1 MSNRGEPWRKFVQTF
16 FLAEQ
21 PNGYFVL
28 NDIFR
33 FLKEET
39 ESDESEPEQATAED
53 DQVSTSAQQE
63 ATPPLSPMEP
73 QPDAEI
79 PAPEPVQTASPT
91 PSAALTEE
99 APPASE
105 APVAEPHTN
114 GHPETEQETPEVA
127 PALDPVEKAPTP
139 EPESA
144 PAVESP
150 APAASP
156 APPPASSPAPSQPP
170 QPAAPPQPAPA
181 PAPAAP
187 KTWANLA
194 AANSKKWG
202 SAVAQESRGTSE
214 APAASSSS
222 PGSGTQTPVSHH
234 GPGVRPQQQP
244 REPHSLYIAATN
256 VSNAQCFVKV
266 RCRVAASMIRLSDTL
281 QSVQE
286 NVTETALRSTL
297 TTRFG
302 PIKDLDLV
310 RNKACAFLEFSSVDA
325 ARRAIVASLPPS
337 QGGEGGIRIDAG
349 DGQQVRITI
358 ETRKERGERPVS
370 RPRGGAPV
378 NGDMRGGGFRGRGG
392 GPGRGRGIG
401 TK

>member
-1 MSNRGEPWRKFVQTF
+1 
-16 FLAEQ
+16 
-21 PNGYFVL
+21 
-28 NDIFR
+28 
-33 FLKEET
+33 
-39 ESDESEPEQATAED
+39 
-53 DQVSTSAQQE
+53 
-63 ATPPLSPMEP
+63 
-73 QPDAEI
+73 
-79 PAPEPVQTASPT
+79 
-91 PSAALTEE
+91 
-99 APPASE
+99 
-105 APVAEPHTN
+105 
-114 GHPETEQETPEVA
+114 
-127 PALDPVEKAPTP
+127 
-139 EPESA
+139 
-144 PAVESP
+144 
-150 APAASP
+150 
-156 APPPASSPAPSQPP
+156 
-170 QPAAPPQPAPA
+170 
-181 PAPAAP
+181 
-187 KTWANLA
+187 
-194 AANSKKWG
+194 
-202 SAVAQESRGTSE
+202 
-214 APAASSSS
+214 
-222 PGSGTQTPVSHH
+222 
-234 GPGVRPQQQP
+234 
-244 REPHSLYIAATN
+244 
-256 VSNAQCFVKV
+256 
-266 RCRVAASMIRLSDTL
+266 MIRLSDTL